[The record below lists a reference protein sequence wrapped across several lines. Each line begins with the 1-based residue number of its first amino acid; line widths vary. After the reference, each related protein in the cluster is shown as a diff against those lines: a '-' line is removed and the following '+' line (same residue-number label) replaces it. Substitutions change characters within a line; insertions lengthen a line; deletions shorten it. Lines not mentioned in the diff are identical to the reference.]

1 MYSTVNSCCVDPFVF
16 PWKLFKWK
24 LFLFLA
30 LTPVKKRSFL
40 SYVGSV
46 INGPLNTTTHTNV
59 NLEDTS
65 NNLDDGQDIGVIGKG
80 KSIRFN

>member
-1 MYSTVNSCCVDPFVF
+1 MISDKTYSNGNFVYF
-16 PWKLFKWK
+16 CIKNCHKIS
-24 LFLFLA
+24 
-30 LTPVKKRSFL
+30 VS
-40 SYVGSV
+40 GSV
-46 INGPLNTTTHTNV
+46 INGLLNTTTHTNV

>member
-1 MYSTVNSCCVDPFVF
+1 MTLDKKYSNGNFIYFSIKNCY
-16 PWKLFKWK
+16 KI
-24 LFLFLA
+24 
-30 LTPVKKRSFL
+30 SFL
-40 SYVGSV
+40 GSV

>member
-1 MYSTVNSCCVDPFVF
+1 
-16 PWKLFKWK
+16 
-24 LFLFLA
+24 
-30 LTPVKKRSFL
+30 
-40 SYVGSV
+40 V

-80 KSIRFN
+80 KFLM